1 MPVHLSSP
9 HQLISPASA
18 ACPRGTSETIKIKS
32 FNYPCGS
39 TPVAGVKGKF
49 LPVVVFGE
57 VCGVDLPLNQD
68 VSSKAR

>member
-18 ACPRGTSETIKIKS
+18 ACPRGTSETITIKS
-32 FNYPCGS
+32 FNYPSGS

-49 LPVVVFGE
+49 LLSLYLEKFVGWI
-57 VCGVDLPLNQD
+57 CL
-68 VSSKAR
+68 